1 MPLPRAITGLT
12 LAATLTAS
20 GVWGNPIDQIRPDA
34 PALAAY
40 GALPI
45 GVQTLDVTIPDS
57 VDVLNVSGNRVPR
70 YDRPLTLEVWYP
82 ATEGTAQGGSYTAV
96 LRDGATEVM
105 LTGRAMRDAPPAR
118 SGRYP
123 LVIISHGYP
132 GNRYLM
138 SHLGENLASKGYVT
152 VSIDHTDSTYS
163 DQAAFGSTLYNR
175 PLDQAFVVDHMAALD
190 SPLGAIVDA
199 DNAGVVGYSMGGY
212 GALILGGAGVTQ
224 ASTEFSWGA
233 PAGLLEAHLAMSESH
248 EALIDPRIKAI
259 IAIGPWGNNA
269 GFWDSN
275 GVAGLRVP
283 TMLMAGSDDDVSV
296 YDAMRGVFTDA
307 VGTDRHLLTFD
318 HANHNAAAP
327 MPAPRESWTPVE
339 GLEFVPFEHYADA
352 VWDTTRMNNI
362 AQHFAT
368 AFFDI
373 HLKGDAEKAAY
384 LELVANSGDGVVAL
398 DDAGLPTEDHT
409 YWRGF
414 APRTAKGLR
423 FETLQRGQ

>member
-1 MPLPRAITGLT
+1 MTLPSATGLT
-12 LAATLTAS
+12 LAATLSAA
-20 GVWGNPIDQIRPDA
+20 GAWANPIDQVRPDA

-40 GALPI
+40 GALPV
-45 GVQTLDVTIPDS
+45 GVQTLEVTIPGS
-57 VDVLNVSGNRVPR
+57 VDVLNVSGNDIPR

-82 ATEGTAQGGSYTAV
+82 AAPGTTPGGTYTAV
-96 LRDGATEVM
+96 LRDGQTEVA
-105 LTGRAMRDAPPAR
+105 LTGRAARDAAPATE
-118 SGRYP
+118 GRYP

-175 PLDQAFVVDHMAALD
+175 PLDQAFAVDYMAALEG
-190 SPLGAIVDA
+190 PLGAIVDA

-233 PAGLLEAHLAMSESH
+233 PSGLLEAHLAMSESH
-248 EALIDPRIKAI
+248 EALIDPRIKSLI
-259 IAIGPWGNNA
+259 VIGPWGKNA
-269 GFWDSN
+269 GFWDAN
-275 GVAGLRVP
+275 GVTGLRVP
-283 TMLMAGSDDDVSV
+283 TLLMAGSHDDVSV
-296 YDAMRGVFTDA
+296 YDAMRSIFTDA

-318 HANHNAAAP
+318 YANHNAAAP

-339 GLEFVPFEHYADA
+339 GLDFVPFEHYADA

-373 HLKGDAEKAAY
+373 HLKGDADKAAF
-384 LELVANSGDGVVAL
+384 LDLVSDSGDGLVAL
-398 DDAGLPTEDHT
+398 DDAGNQTEDHT

-423 FETLQRGQ
+423 FETLRQGQ

>member
-1 MPLPRAITGLT
+1 MTLTRTAGLAF
-12 LAATLTAS
+12 AATLTAA
-20 GVWGNPIDQIRPDA
+20 GAWANPIDQIRPDA
-34 PALAAY
+34 PELAPY
-40 GALPI
+40 GPYPI
-45 GVQTLDVTIPDS
+45 GVQTLQVTIPDS
-57 VDVLNVSGNRVPR
+57 VDVLNVTGNEVPR

-82 ATEGTAQGGSYTAV
+82 AAPGTEQGGTYTAL
-96 LRDGATEVM
+96 LRDGATEVT
-105 LTGRAMRDAPPAR
+105 LTGQAARDAAPA
-118 SGRYP
+118 SGARFP

-175 PLDQAFVVDHMAALD
+175 PLDQAFVVDHMAGLQG
-190 SPLGAIVDA
+190 PLGDIVDS
-199 DNAGVVGYSMGGY
+199 DNTGVVGYSMGGY
-212 GALILGGAGVTQ
+212 GALIFGGAGVTQ

-233 PAGLLEAHLAMSESH
+233 PNGLLEKHLAMSDSH
-248 EALIDPRIKAI
+248 EALMDPRVKAI

-269 GFWDSN
+269 GFWDA
-275 GVAGLRVP
+275 GGIAGLRVP
-283 TMLMAGSDDDVSV
+283 TLLVAGSDDDVSI
-296 YDAMRGVFTDA
+296 YDAMREVFTSA

-327 MPAPRESWTPVE
+327 MPAPKESWEPVD
-339 GLEFVPFEHYADA
+339 GLDFVPFEHYADA

-368 AFFDI
+368 AFFDL
-373 HLKGDAEKAAY
+373 HLKSDDGKAGFFDLVPDASDG
-384 LELVANSGDGVVAL
+384 LVDI
-398 DDAGLPTEDHT
+398 DDAGNPTEDHT
-409 YWRGF
+409 YWQGF

-423 FETLQRGQ
+423 FETLPKGQ